1 MKGLLDHG
9 LRLISLRDTPADSPS
24 SKLTQRNL
32 VLAYVLLAILSI
44 AGQFGLAEAIVHA
57 ICDVAILF
65 AFTKLLLMKHPE
77 RIDQTFNAFLLAGV
91 FIGLVHTLMMALFIN
106 EQTDLAQAPLL
117 SLFFMVLA
125 FWLVLI
131 YGHIVRNAID
141 VKLSSGILISLGL
154 LTLNF
159 LAMITLASIISF

>member
-77 RIDQTFNAFLLAGV
+77 RVDKTFNAFLLAGV
-91 FIGLVHTLMMALFIN
+91 FIGLVHSLMMTLFIN

-117 SLFFMVLA
+117 SLSFMALA
-125 FWLVLI
+125 FWLLLV

>member
-9 LRLISLRDTPADSPS
+9 LRLISLRDTPADSPA
-24 SKLTQRNL
+24 SKVIQRNL
-32 VLAYVLLAILSI
+32 LLAYVLLAVLAI
-44 AGQFGLAEAIVHA
+44 AGQFGLAQAVVHA
-57 ICDVAILF
+57 ICDAAILF

-91 FIGLVHTLMMALFIN
+91 FIGVVHALMMTLFIN
-106 EQTDLAQAPLL
+106 EQTDLTQAPLL
-117 SLFFMVLA
+117 SLSFMAIA
-125 FWLVLI
+125 FWLLLV

-154 LTLNF
+154 LTVNF
-159 LAMITLASIISF
+159 LAMITLASIVSG

>member
-24 SKLTQRNL
+24 SKVIQRNL
-32 VLAYVLLAILSI
+32 VLAYVLLAMLSI
-44 AGQFGLAEAIVHA
+44 ASQFGLAEAIVHA

-65 AFTKLLLMKHPE
+65 VFTKLLLMKQPE
-77 RIDQTFNAFLLAGV
+77 RFDQTFNAFLLAGIS
-91 FIGLVHTLMMALFIN
+91 IGLVHSLMMTLFIN
-106 EQTDLAQAPLL
+106 EQTDLTQAPLL
-117 SLFFMVLA
+117 SLGFMAVAVWML
-125 FWLVLI
+125 LV

-159 LAMITLASIISF
+159 LAMITLASIVNF